1 MITSVDNGLENE
13 AYIRMTVLEMYICV
27 LQLPISVWTCEAN
40 LPNFPVNNGKGYP
53 TRMTW
58 EDLCEP

>member
-1 MITSVDNGLENE
+1 MITSVDNGLKNE
-13 AYIRMTVLEMYICV
+13 AYIGMTVLEMHICM

-40 LPNFPVNNGKGYP
+40 LPNFPVNNGTGYL
-53 TRMTW
+53 TRMTR